1 MAEALPSFISLIS
14 LPPKPHDPKMNF
26 DILLKNG
33 KIIDGTGTP
42 WFLGDVA
49 LIGDKIAAVGNLS
62 QASAKQVLDC
72 TGKVISP
79 GFVDTHVH
87 GDLIPFLDPFHEAA
101 IRQGITT
108 YVVGQDGVAPAPAS
122 AEVLE
127 YMCLYTAGFSCGK
140 MFLDKKEKPHWQSIH
155 EYLELVTNNCA
166 LNLACLIPNGNIRM
180 EVMGLETRPPDGSEL
195 NQMKRLIAK
204 SMEEGA
210 VGISSGLDYIPSL
223 YASTSELTEICK
235 AMAPYGGVYVTHMKR
250 YDAEGLLASMDDVH
264 QIGRDANVPVHISH
278 FNSKAEL
285 ALPHLDKARKSG
297 VDVTFDLYCYLA
309 GSTILGMIA
318 LPQEMQKGGRTATIQ
333 RLAEKATFNELAP
346 WFEAPRIP
354 LENVRLSYLAHPD
367 WKMYE
372 GLTLKDAAKKLTGS
386 EGPAA
391 IGSFVCQSLV
401 QCGLAVGCVVP
412 HRNRDEKDI
421 DAFMN
426 HEGMMAGSDG
436 IYTGDFPHPRGYGCF
451 ARYLGHHVRDA
462 KSWGLEQAIQ
472 KLSWHGARRHGLKDR
487 GLCNPGYAADVVVFD
502 PTTIKDNAWYE
513 TGKQPASGMEH
524 VFVNGKAVLLSGQ
537 RTTALPGRGLRRL

>member
-1 MAEALPSFISLIS
+1 
-14 LPPKPHDPKMNF
+14 MNF

-49 LIGDKIAAVGNLS
+49 LMGDKIAAVGNLS
-62 QASAKQVLDC
+62 QASAQQVLDC

-87 GDLIPFLDPFHEAA
+87 GDLIPFLDPYHEAA

-140 MFLDKKEKPHWQSIH
+140 MFLDKKEKPNWQSIH

-318 LPQEMQKGGRTATIQ
+318 LPQEMQKGGRAATIQ
-333 RLAEKATFNELAP
+333 RLADKATLKEL
-346 WFEAPRIP
+346 
-354 LENVRLSYLAHPD
+354 
-367 WKMYE
+367 
-372 GLTLKDAAKKLTGS
+372 
-386 EGPAA
+386 
-391 IGSFVCQSLV
+391 
-401 QCGLAVGCVVP
+401 
-412 HRNRDEKDI
+412 
-421 DAFMN
+421 
-426 HEGMMAGSDG
+426 
-436 IYTGDFPHPRGYGCF
+436 
-451 ARYLGHHVRDA
+451 
-462 KSWGLEQAIQ
+462 
-472 KLSWHGARRHGLKDR
+472 
-487 GLCNPGYAADVVVFD
+487 
-502 PTTIKDNAWYE
+502 
-513 TGKQPASGMEH
+513 
-524 VFVNGKAVLLSGQ
+524 
-537 RTTALPGRGLRRL
+537 

>member
-1 MAEALPSFISLIS
+1 
-14 LPPKPHDPKMNF
+14 MNF

-87 GDLIPFLDPFHEAA
+87 GDLIPFLDPYHEAA

-127 YMCLYTAGFSCGK
+127 YICLYTAGFSCGK

-195 NQMKRLIAK
+195 NQMKRMIAK

-210 VGISSGLDYIPSL
+210 VGVSSGLDYIPSL

-250 YDAEGLLASMDDVH
+250 LH
-264 QIGRDANVPVHISH
+264 TVPSPCR
-278 FNSKAEL
+278 F
-285 ALPHLDKARKSG
+285 R
-297 VDVTFDLYCYLA
+297 
-309 GSTILGMIA
+309 
-318 LPQEMQKGGRTATIQ
+318 
-333 RLAEKATFNELAP
+333 
-346 WFEAPRIP
+346 
-354 LENVRLSYLAHPD
+354 
-367 WKMYE
+367 
-372 GLTLKDAAKKLTGS
+372 
-386 EGPAA
+386 
-391 IGSFVCQSLV
+391 
-401 QCGLAVGCVVP
+401 
-412 HRNRDEKDI
+412 
-421 DAFMN
+421 
-426 HEGMMAGSDG
+426 
-436 IYTGDFPHPRGYGCF
+436 
-451 ARYLGHHVRDA
+451 
-462 KSWGLEQAIQ
+462 
-472 KLSWHGARRHGLKDR
+472 
-487 GLCNPGYAADVVVFD
+487 
-502 PTTIKDNAWYE
+502 
-513 TGKQPASGMEH
+513 
-524 VFVNGKAVLLSGQ
+524 
-537 RTTALPGRGLRRL
+537 